1 MNGNNTKYIWAT
13 LRILLGWLFFWGF
26 LDKLLGLG
34 FATEPDAAWIR
45 GGSPTFGFLSFG
57 TAGPFAPVFQA
68 LAGNP
73 VVDFMFMMALMLIG
87 LALLTG
93 IGVRIA
99 GYSGTALVLMM
110 WLAHLPP
117 ADNPLIDEHIVYAAL
132 LMGLATVRAGQWV
145 GLGNWLSRVAS
156 KTAPALAAVLQ

>member
-1 MNGNNTKYIWAT
+1 MNDNNAKYIWAT
-13 LRILLGWLFFWGF
+13 LRILMGWMFFWPF

-34 FATEPDAAWIR
+34 FGTAPESAWIR
-45 GGSPTFGFLSFG
+45 GGSPTAGFLGFG
-57 TAGPFAPVFQA
+57 TAGPFAPIFQA
-68 LAGNP
+68 IAGNP
-73 VVDFMFMMALMLIG
+73 IVDILFMAGLLLIG

-117 ADNPLIDEHIVYAAL
+117 DNNPLIDEHIVYAAL
-132 LMGLATVRAGQWV
+132 LVGLATVRAGQWV
-145 GLGNWLSRVAS
+145 GLGKRWERLWAH
-156 KTAPALAAVLQ
+156 TAPAMASILQ

>member
-1 MNGNNTKYIWAT
+1 MNNGNSKYVWVA
-13 LRILLGWLFFWGF
+13 LRIAMGWLFLWPF

-34 FATEPDAAWIR
+34 FATESDGAWIV

-57 TAGPFAPVFQA
+57 TAGPLAPIFQS

-73 VVDFMFMMALMLIG
+73 VADFVFMIGLLLIG
-87 LALLTG
+87 LALLLG

-99 GYSGTALVLMM
+99 GYSGAVLVLLM

-117 ADNPLIDEHIVYAAL
+117 EHNPLIDEHVIYVIVL
-132 LMGLATVRAGQWV
+132 IGLAIVRAGQWV
-145 GLGNWLSRVAS
+145 GLGNWWARLLSS
-156 KTAPALAAVLQ
+156 SPKLAAVLE

>member
-1 MNGNNTKYIWAT
+1 MNDHKYIWAT
-13 LRILLGWLFFWGF
+13 LRILMGWLFFWAF

-34 FATEPDAAWIR
+34 FATEADAAWIR

-57 TAGPFAPVFQA
+57 TAGPFAPIFQA

-73 VVDFMFMMALMLIG
+73 VADFMFMMGLMLIG

-93 IGVRIA
+93 VGVRIA

-117 ADNPLIDEHIVYAAL
+117 ENNPLIDDHILYAVL
-132 LMGLATVRAGQWV
+132 LVGLATVRAGQWF
-145 GLGNWLSRVAS
+145 GLGQLWARLWSGRVPAIAS
-156 KTAPALAAVLQ
+156 ILQ